1 MICIERF
8 AEYFVPN
15 PRVGELPER
24 DAFGVLHGKAYKPT
38 YGPAR
43 SKTAMAGNE
52 YDMKTGRA
60 TVFHSLLENILDFRL
75 MMSPFVIEVR
85 PHYPMSLDPRVL
97 RRLGYG
103 KRLLESEVATID
115 RVVTLQRRDHH
126 QLHLHAISV
135 KPEEL
140 LEDTSVIKR
149 HERERLYAS
158 SRGASWE
165 TIGKSWCRKYTSRN
179 LSFIRSWCLE
189 SDTGEYYGKAE
200 EFTWRLKK
208 SKPTASLEERVLSVA
223 KAMGCTR
230 AEAYRYFG
238 VAVAAGL
245 LSVDDNHRLRLEYP
259 LYLLK
264 AGGHHA

>member
-1 MICIERF
+1 MISIECF
-8 AEYFVPN
+8 PALFVPN
-15 PRVGELPER
+15 PRVELPER
-24 DAFGVLHGKAYKPT
+24 DVFGVLHGNAYQPM
-38 YGPAR
+38 YGPER

-75 MMSPFVIEVR
+75 MMNPFVIEVR
-85 PHYPMSLDPRVL
+85 SHYPMSLEPKVL
-97 RRLGYG
+97 RRLGWG
-103 KRLLESEVATID
+103 ERLLESEVATID
-115 RVVTLQRRDHH
+115 RVITLQRKDNH

-135 KPEEL
+135 KPEGL
-140 LEDTSVIKR
+140 LEDSTVIRR
-149 HERERLYAS
+149 HERERLYAV

-165 TIGKSWCRKYTSRN
+165 TIGSSWCRKHTSTN
-179 LSFIRSWCLE
+179 LALVRSWCLE
-189 SDTGEYYGKAE
+189 SDVGEYYGKAE

-208 SKPTASLEERVLSVA
+208 GKPVGSLEERVLRVA

-230 AEAYRYFG
+230 LEAYRFFG

-245 LSVDDNHRLRLEYP
+245 LAVDDNHRLRIDFP
-259 LYLLK
+259 LHLLK